1 MINRSF
7 SYCSQEN
14 LCHSKNPILDLPS
27 SDVPSVGIEPGTP
40 GHHKGVKS
48 TDQPRQDRR
57 LQKNFTQVRN
67 SMDPLAQVSSD
78 AFLNRKVLHHPHS
91 HEDKA
96 RQFSVVSYNI
106 LADCHVSPQTYPCC
120 PEEHLPMSA
129 RHQQLEKELHYL
141 NGDIV
146 CLQEVGTT
154 YYQEYLVPMMQKQ
167 GYDGFRFKEKMLGCP
182 EGIAMFFRTSRLSV
196 VDFTSFDFNS
206 KFKELITKYVGES
219 ERDSVYKYLEKTT
232 VMMMCRLRCK
242 ETGRVVSV
250 GTFHVIWW
258 MGLMP
263 SAPQHVEVDVQ
274 SLQISVAMSELVKFA
289 GGVDKPHILCGDFN
303 SSPFS
308 PAYGI
313 LARGYLGGGG
323 YEMFRAL
330 RPFKVSDNES
340 KCLIE
345 LLPSSLYSHPSKS
358 LKSAY
363 AEVKGKEP
371 DFTDYTDSFVEC
383 LDYIWY
389 SSDSLR
395 VTEVLDMVPE
405 SAITPLTACPNR
417 VFPSD
422 HLSLKAVF
430 HLTDQQN

>member
-1 MINRSF
+1 
-7 SYCSQEN
+7 
-14 LCHSKNPILDLPS
+14 
-27 SDVPSVGIEPGTP
+27 
-40 GHHKGVKS
+40 
-48 TDQPRQDRR
+48 
-57 LQKNFTQVRN
+57 
-67 SMDPLAQVSSD
+67 MDPLTEVSSE
-78 AFLNRKVLHHPHS
+78 AFLNRKVLHHPHNHADTDGTKTS
-91 HEDKA
+91 H
-96 RQFSVVSYNI
+96 FSVVSYNI
-106 LADCHVSPQTYPCC
+106 LADCHVSPQSYPYC
-120 PEEHLPMSA
+120 PKECLPMSA
-129 RHQQLEKELHYL
+129 REKQLDTELRYL

-154 YYQEYLVPMMQKQ
+154 YFQENLLPLMQKQ
-167 GYDGFRFKEKMLGCP
+167 GYDGYRFKEKVLGTP
-182 EGIAMFFRTSRLSV
+182 EGIAMFFRTSRFSV
-196 VDFTSFDFNS
+196 VDFTAFDFNS
-206 KFKELITKYVGES
+206 KFKELIKRYVGES
-219 ERDSVYKYLEKTT
+219 ERDYVYKYLEKTS

-242 ETGRVVSV
+242 VTGRVVTV

-258 MGLMP
+258 LGLIP

-274 SLQISVAMSELVKFA
+274 SLQISVAMAELVQFA
-289 GGVDKPHILCGDFN
+289 GGTDQPHILCGDFN

-313 LARGYLGGGG
+313 LTRGHLAGGG
-323 YEMFRAL
+323 YEMFHAL

-340 KCLIE
+340 KCLID

-371 DFTDYTDSFVEC
+371 DFTNYMDSFVEC

-389 SSDSLR
+389 SSDSVR
-395 VTEVLDMVPE
+395 VTAVLDMVPE
-405 SAITPLTACPNR
+405 SAITPLTACPNK

-430 HLTDQQN
+430 QLTDL